1 MKQANVIHSVV
12 EQNRCSGCG
21 VCAGVCPGGFLTV
34 AEASNGDLAAQ
45 WRIGP
50 CPTNCGLCVS
60 VCPFAN
66 GVFDPRPLN
75 QVIFNAKECP
85 VTCHFHEDAGYY
97 ENALVGYSEVHRPES
112 ASGGLLTW
120 TLEQLLAQGEVDRVA
135 IVVCEPDEMDG
146 HRFLFKEAQTT
157 EEIRGAAGSVYHP
170 VEISHIVRQITRQPG
185 VRWAITGV
193 PCLCAA
199 IRNAMQRIPAVGRAV
214 RYVFG
219 LACGMYQNRYY
230 TDLLCL
236 ASGVSPKE
244 AVSIRYRLK
253 AREGLA
259 SNFQFQSTRRDGRRG
274 RPLAYSGLPCFLG
287 SHAFFRVN
295 ACNYC
300 KDVFAEAADACFM
313 DAWLP
318 EYQSNM
324 QGTSIVLVRSV
335 SISRLLMLAGAAQNL
350 RLSPLRIERVVASQA
365 GHVRRKRYLLAMRLG
380 RPVDPVSGRQFSASD
395 RLTWWI
401 QRRVQMRSKR
411 VWARQSGAPDY
422 QAFMRSVWDLRLLVI
437 VGMIFS
443 RSLARYFRPLKEEKG
458 VTL

>member
-1 MKQANVIHSVV
+1 MKQVNVIHSVV
-12 EQNRCSGCG
+12 RLDRCSGCG
-21 VCAGVCPGGFLTV
+21 VCAGVCPGRFLTI
-34 AEASNGDLAAQ
+34 AEASNGDLVAQ
-45 WRIGP
+45 WRTGP
-50 CPTNCGLCVS
+50 CPSNCGLCVE
-60 VCPFAN
+60 VCPFAK
-66 GVFDPRPLN
+66 GVHDPRPLN
-75 QVIFNAKECP
+75 QAIFNAKECP
-85 VTCHFHEDAGYY
+85 ATHHFHEDAGYY

-120 TLEQLLAQGEVDRVA
+120 TLEQLLAQGEVNRVA
-135 IVVCEPDEMDG
+135 IVVCEPDEIDG
-146 HRFLFKEAQTT
+146 HRFLFKAAQTT

-199 IRNAMQRIPAVGRAV
+199 IRNAMQRIPAVRRAV

-236 ASGVSPKE
+236 ASGVPPKE

-259 SNFQFQSTRRDGRRG
+259 SNFQFQATRRDGRRG
-274 RPLAYSGLPCFLG
+274 RPLEYSGLPSFLG

-324 QGTSIVLVRSV
+324 QGTSIILVRSV
-335 SISRLLMLAGAAQNL
+335 SISRLLMSAGAAQNL
-350 RLSPLRIERVVASQA
+350 RLGPLRIERVVASQA

-380 RPVDPVSGRQFSASD
+380 QPVDPVSGRQFSPSD

-401 QRRVQMRSKR
+401 QRRIQMRSKR
-411 VWARQSGAPDY
+411 VWARGGSAHDY
-422 QAFMRSVWDLRLLVI
+422 QAFMRSVWVLRFLIMVGVKFSKI
-437 VGMIFS
+437 V
-443 RSLARYFRPLKEEKG
+443 AHCVRPRKATK
-458 VTL
+458 V